1 MPIFSK
7 ILAMKNILLFILH
20 MLLAS
25 LRSLQPGGIRKIAAE
40 NILLRQ
46 QLLVV
51 RRQQKRAAK
60 LSVLDRFIFGFLSSM
75 VHPRRLSRVC
85 MIIKPATLLKF
96 HQAFVERKY
105 RLLFTTK
112 RQSKSGPIGPSQEII
127 DLIIEMK
134 QRNPRFGYRR
144 IAM

>member
-20 MLLAS
+20 MLLSS
-25 LRSLQPGGIRKIAAE
+25 LRALQPGGIRKIAAE

-51 RRQQKRAAK
+51 RRRQKMVPK

-96 HQAFVERKY
+96 HQALVKLKY
-105 RLLFTTK
+105 RLLFTAK
-112 RQSKSGPIGPSQEII
+112 RQTKPGPKGPSQEVI

-134 QRNPRFGYRR
+134 RRNPRFGY
-144 IAM
+144 